1 MYKQII
7 FQIVLIMINAF
18 FAMTEVALISTNK
31 IKLKKMADEGDN
43 IAKKL
48 VDISE
53 DPSEFLST
61 IQILVYRQISPLP

>member
-7 FQIVLIMINAF
+7 FQVVLIMINAF

-61 IQILVYRQISPLP
+61 IQIGQYCQEIG

>member
-7 FQIVLIMINAF
+7 FQVVLIMINAF

-31 IKLKKMADEGDN
+31 IKLKKMADKGDN

-61 IQILVYRQISPLP
+61 IQIGITLQTL

>member
-7 FQIVLIMINAF
+7 FQVVLIMINAF

-43 IAKKL
+43 IAK
-48 VDISE
+48 IS
-53 DPSEFLST
+53 
-61 IQILVYRQISPLP
+61 

>member
-7 FQIVLIMINAF
+7 FQVVLIMINAF

-61 IQILVYRQISPLP
+61 I